1 MRLQIRIAALAAV
14 FLARSALASEFIVLF
29 GDGDI
34 QQPQYLGLNDTFL
47 GRWPDGHV
55 PWVYNPA
62 GAPAVFSD
70 NNYYLGLVERAI
82 AAWENVAGLDFE
94 FLGVDGAAL
103 IDDFDDD
110 VVVIGWASLPG
121 GVGGV
126 ATASTGTASNADKI
140 EFGYFPYRDG
150 NVRMNL
156 NSTWDKGVLD
166 FTERGVVQ
174 VLLHELGHLIG
185 LGHSDNPESAMFA
198 NPYNNLPYTT
208 QDDIDAVVGLYGR
221 PPVTTKPK
229 LWPVP
234 DSGVTSLVGDRWLTI
249 DPQAFPPTEV
259 ASIDDAETGFQVWVY
274 WQHDSNAVDQI
285 EWVLVDPNGYFHEGV
300 VGDHTGGNAC
310 PPMTTCSK
318 LNSFARVDETKTLP
332 GTWVLYGIEDGQ
344 KTVELPLL
352 VDTSPSWNR
361 PPSSALIYDRIFGT
375 APLTLNATV
384 NVSQDPES
392 DSVTVSWFVPGEG
405 DTVDSLGAAS
415 GQSQKTMN
423 FTDDGEYEV
432 FATVDDAWIRYGV
445 PGSGNAAGPGF
456 RTVYRQVI
464 KVGLDP
470 AFAFVEV
477 PDVDTDGVPELAAA
491 IPTGTGGS
499 AQAYVK
505 EPLSNQL
512 LANDPVLGS
521 SWQLIAIDTVDNG
534 AQIGIA
540 ALAYDG
546 LVTRVQVRAAANG
559 NLLRNITF
567 LDSQWEPK
575 GIAVLD
581 VNEDFVDDIAVLAV
595 NRNTGEIVAQI
606 RESSTGAF
614 IKNNFFLNAAWRPL
628 DIVAL
633 EGFDLNPGPEL
644 AVLATT
650 PEGQIVAAVK
660 DAASNGFIRNVFYLN
675 ANWEP
680 VDFVAIDNLP
690 SQVEPVLALLARN
703 RSTGKIVTM
712 IKNASSN
719 SFVKNVFHLSNA
731 FTPHAVAVLEDI
743 DANPGPEIA
752 VIGTAGSGKIIV
764 QLKDAETNTFI
775 RNLVPLGSSWE
786 AKSMRVIADVGGNS
800 EQEVAVLAR
809 RKSDGKIVIQT
820 IDVVNESVVNLF
832 VP

>member
-14 FLARSALASEFIVLF
+14 FLARPALASEFIVLV
-29 GDGDI
+29 GDSDI
-34 QQPQYLGLNDTFL
+34 QQPQYLGLNDTNL

-55 PWVYNPA
+55 PWVYNPT

-70 NNYYLGLVERAI
+70 DNYYLGLVDRAI
-82 AAWENVAGLDFE
+82 AQWENVAGLSFDFI
-94 FLGVDGAAL
+94 GVDGTAT

-140 EFGYFPYRDG
+140 AFGYLPYRDG

-156 NSTWDKGVLD
+156 NANWDTGFVD
-166 FTERGVVQ
+166 FTERGIVQ
-174 VLLHELGHLIG
+174 VLLHELGHLAG

-198 NPYNNLPYTT
+198 NPYNNLTYTT
-208 QDDIDAVVGLYGR
+208 QDDIDAVVGLYGSPAVTASPR
-221 PPVTTKPK
+221 P
-229 LWPVP
+229 WPVP
-234 DSGVTSLVGDRWLTI
+234 DAGTTSLVGNRWLTI

-259 ASIDDAETGFQVWVY
+259 TTIDDAETGSQVWVY
-274 WQHDSNAVDQI
+274 WQLDSNAVDQI

-300 VGDHTGGNAC
+300 VGNHTGDDAC
-310 PPMTTCSK
+310 PPMVTCSR
-318 LNSFARVDETKTLP
+318 LNSFARVDEMKTLP
-332 GTWVLYGIEDGQ
+332 GTWVLYGVENGQ
-344 KTVELPLL
+344 KTVELPMI
-352 VDTSPSWNR
+352 VDTNPSWNR
-361 PPSSALIYDRIFGT
+361 PPPSTLVLDRNFGT
-375 APLTLNATV
+375 APVEVSATLSVA
-384 NVSQDPES
+384 QDPEA
-392 DSVTVSWFVPGEG
+392 DNVTVTWFVPGEG
-405 DTVDSLGAAS
+405 DTVNELGAAS
-415 GQSQKTMN
+415 GQSQKTMQ
-423 FTDDGEYEV
+423 FTENGEYEV
-432 FATVDDAWIRYGV
+432 FATVDDAWVRYGV
-445 PGSGNAAGPGF
+445 PSSGTAAGPGF
-456 RTVYRQVI
+456 RTVYRELI

-470 AFAFVEV
+470 AFEFAEV
-477 PDVDTDGVPELAAA
+477 PDIDTDGVPELAAA
-491 IPTGTGGS
+491 IPTGAGGS
-499 AQAYVK
+499 ARLYVK
-505 EPLSNQL
+505 EPVSNQS
-512 LANDPVLGS
+512 LADDPVLGS
-521 SWQLIAIDTVDNG
+521 SWQLIAVETIDNG
-534 AQIGIA
+534 SQIGVA
-540 ALAYDG
+540 SLAYDG
-546 LVTRVQVRAAANG
+546 LATRVQLRAAANG

-575 GIAVLD
+575 GIAILD
-581 VNEDFVDDIAVLAV
+581 VNENSVDDIAVLAV

-633 EGFDLNPGPEL
+633 EGFDPNPGPEL

-650 PEGQIVAAVK
+650 AEGQIVAAVK

-680 VDFVAIDNLP
+680 VDFVAIDSLP
-690 SQVEPVLALLARN
+690 SQAEPVLALLARN

-712 IKNASSN
+712 LKNASSN
-719 SFVKNVFHLSNA
+719 AFVKNVFHLSSA

-743 DANPGPEIA
+743 DANPGPELA

-820 IDVVNESVVNLF
+820 IDVVNEDAVNLF